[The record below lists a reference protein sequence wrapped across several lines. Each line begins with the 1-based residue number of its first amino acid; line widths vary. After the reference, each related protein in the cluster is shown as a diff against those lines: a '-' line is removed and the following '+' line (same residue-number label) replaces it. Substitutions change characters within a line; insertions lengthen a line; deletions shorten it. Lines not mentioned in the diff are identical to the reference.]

1 MKKGVLKN
9 CAKFFFN
16 YIVFFFLFLVDGI
29 DSDDDD
35 ELLQNEVRF

>member
-9 CAKFFFN
+9 CAKFFSN
-16 YIVFFFLFLVDGI
+16 YFVFFLFLVDGI